1 MVEELARWKSLLTN
15 RLNNVQEVLK
25 GLMEERNKSR
35 SYAIGC
41 LNNLVQMNEKLCNDE
56 NIPLKSSNILELCMN
71 NFRISENLSEKLL
84 EETEVSNSVE
94 YLSQLPS
101 STPAESLALQVFI
114 NLYSKNK
121 KIIIFFKSFRL

>member
-114 NLYSKNK
+114 NLY
-121 KIIIFFKSFRL
+121 